1 MKLLKLLFFNH
12 FGRGEDGGGGEGGTA
27 ESLLSV
33 IVAPFSKID

>member
-12 FGRGEDGGGGEGGTA
+12 FGRGEDGGEGGTA